1 MVEAAHLSIT
11 SRFSFQ
17 MFLNRCAPS

>member
-17 MFLNRCAPS
+17 IFLNRCAPS